1 MSVLLT
7 FQQKELE
14 RRIQNDFLQIRS
26 KYVSQKLVTLQQQ
39 LKEIQQVDYMNK
51 KLFKSILVNLLN
63 EMKIRHDPQS
73 NIACQILSA
82 IKSDSDCYHVLLPQ
96 LTIAR
101 ARFQHLSQAQ
111 PLTRPE
117 VDLNYTNTFQTQ
129 KSLIKF
135 NQIQHEL
142 PQPPQLIEEQ
152 QVILAHNKTTF
163 SLNASQTQIEQNN
176 GPINSNAF
184 KRKEQKIVHE
194 VQPTFD
200 EFLENE
206 FNVQQLNH
214 QQVIKQQQ
222 KIDQKLMQKELQINE
237 MIQQDL
243 KQQREIPQN
252 KVEYYA
258 KPKTEFKNELLNDL
272 CYLLQFRAEHTVRMN
287 KAHLNLI
294 KYKRQVREPV
304 FYHHLKLQ
312 DYNRV
317 LNTKNK
323 LMLFKQFLSIK
334 LQHHHT
340 SSQIYQL
347 KQMNKKLQFK
357 AQIFTTQLQ
366 TRTVYF
372 TELLNMKRT
381 LIDKIE
387 TKKEQEKQ
395 ALVNLMKLSAK
406 VQQQAM
412 HKIINLKLLVK
423 HRQVFNYVVMNLKK
437 NVLEKMMK
445 YKMNT
450 LNVNAKQIISELQIA
465 KVKTLQRKRNL
476 LKELIEMKS
485 D

>member
-26 KYVSQKLVTLQQQ
+26 KYVSQQLVALQQQ

-63 EMKIRHDPQS
+63 EMKIRRDPQS

-101 ARFQHLSQAQ
+101 ARFQQLSQAQ
-111 PLTRPE
+111 PIIRPE
-117 VDLNYTNTFQTQ
+117 VDLNYTNTFQAQ

-135 NQIQHEL
+135 NQIQHEQ
-142 PQPPQLIEEQ
+142 PQPPPLAEEQ
-152 QVILAHNKTTF
+152 DVILAHNKTTF

-176 GPINSNAF
+176 GRINSNAF

-206 FNVQQLNH
+206 FNVQLNH
-214 QQVIKQQQ
+214 QQVQKQQQ
-222 KIDQKLMQKELQINE
+222 KINQKLMQKELQINE
-237 MIQQDL
+237 MVKEDL
-243 KQQREIPQN
+243 KQQKEIPQN

-294 KYKRQVREPV
+294 KNKRQVREPV
-304 FYHHLKLQ
+304 FYYNLKLQ

-317 LNTKNK
+317 LNTKHK
-323 LMLFKQFLSIK
+323 LMLFKQFLGIK
-334 LQHHHT
+334 LQHLHT

-372 TELLNMKRT
+372 TELLNIKRT

-395 ALVNLMKLSAK
+395 ALVNLMKLNSK
-406 VQQQAM
+406 VQQQAV
-412 HKIINLKLLVK
+412 HKILNLKLLVR

-445 YKMNT
+445 QKMDT
-450 LNVNAKQIISELQIA
+450 LNVQAKQIRSELLIA
-465 KVKTLQRKRNL
+465 QVKTLQRKRNL
-476 LKELIEMKS
+476 LKELSKNEE
-485 D
+485 